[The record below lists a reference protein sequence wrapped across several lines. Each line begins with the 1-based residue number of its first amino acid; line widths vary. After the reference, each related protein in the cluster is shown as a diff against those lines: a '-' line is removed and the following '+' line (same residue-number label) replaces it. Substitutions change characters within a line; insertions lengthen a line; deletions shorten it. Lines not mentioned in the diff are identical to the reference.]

1 MAGMYDT
8 FVTSNKAVHLAII
21 ILLLKELLI
30 LRNTLTMVITFVT
43 IDSKIWL
50 ELVWTG
56 LVGSLGLG
64 LTIIMI
70 RVGTDLGTD
79 SEPYPVHRS

>member
-8 FVTSNKAVHLAII
+8 FVTSNKAVRLAII

-50 ELVWTG
+50 ELVGT
-56 LVGSLGLG
+56 GSLGLG